1 MAELPQPFTRT
12 DELLVAVHER
22 LGEILDRL
30 PPRQES
36 LPAGAGPVEI
46 REPAAAPVSVSG
58 VTPEIQEPPPDVSW
72 TKTASVRDKPA
83 AKKTAARKRS

>member
-30 PPRQES
+30 QPRQES

-46 REPAAAPVSVSG
+46 REPASAPSSTSG
-58 VTPEIQEPPPDVSW
+58 VTPEPGARKAP
-72 TKTASVRDKPA
+72 